1 MPKLPRLQPA
11 DPRLFRAQVVA
22 SRRLTP
28 SMQRVTVS
36 SAELAEFDYL
46 GFDHWFRL
54 FLQLPHHDELFLP
67 AVEGRKWWQNYLD
80 IPEER
85 RPHCANYTVAAFRPA
100 AEADDAA
107 DRADGERI
115 PAELDIDFVLHRS
128 AAGELEGGAAI
139 WADAA
144 QPGDNMAFLDQGA
157 LYDQPDDTTEVLIV
171 ADETGLPG
179 TAGILASLPVDATG
193 LVLQEVATRGDVR
206 ELPGPVGVERRWIVR
221 DESADPRATPGQAA
235 LAELLRV
242 EGLADTAYAY
252 LVGESD
258 LATSGR
264 RHVRRLG
271 LDKERIFFSGYWR
284 QERRRQLQTA

>member
-1 MPKLPRLQPA
+1 MAKTPRLQPA

-22 SRRLTP
+22 NRRLTP

-36 SAELAEFDYL
+36 SAELAEFEYL

-100 AEADDAA
+100 A
-107 DRADGERI
+107 DRADGARI

-157 LYDQPDDTTEVLIV
+157 LYDQPDDTSEVLIV

-179 TAGILASLPVDATG
+179 TAGILASLPADATG
-193 LVLQEVATRGDVR
+193 LLLQEVATRGDVR

-221 DESADPRATPGQAA
+221 DEAADAHATPGQAA
-235 LAELLRV
+235 LAELLRL
-242 EGLADTAYAY
+242 ESLSATAYAY

-264 RHVRRLG
+264 RHVRGLG
-271 LDKERIFFSGYWR
+271 LVKERIFFSGYWR
-284 QERRRQLQTA
+284 QERRPQLQPA